1 MFGTLKDEFGFGRF
15 GHADWGK
22 ITVWESLPR
31 MHRQLDEELGS
42 PYRKL
47 FKTIEDELELERR
60 SIGDL
65 VEQRDPLLVRSGGST
80 VFDIDL
86 IADNGDD
93 TSTVTLAVAHDFEA
107 GNDVTFAGVAS
118 GTPLV
123 VGSYVILEIASPTN
137 TLLATQFTITQT
149 LTVSA
154 TDGKVKLRNRRS
166 TLVEVESYADYTQV
180 YYPDQAD
187 RAMVELTVAP
197 GIDLEPLGIGYIAK
211 LVVSSTITPGAPS
224 SSQVTTSQYSFK
236 VLRITRRNDPETRDV
251 LLCQGRVF
259 DDTDPDL
266 PDPIVLTFEQPSLL
280 FELTQDFGMEPDD
293 NLPTAL
299 QRSGAKNVVEFIKLK
314 ASKRGYEIRSEENGF
329 NATVQGLYHLCAD
342 PGLPVAKIHHLVD
355 PNDPLVTR
363 MYTDAPP
370 KQVRYD
376 QISADVEG
384 TDYET
389 GASVFMTDEYVF
401 DDATRPFGESP
412 LKSFLN
418 RVFSIFVSAVS
429 PVPQSVLDSYGLPY
443 GQYISGYI
451 DPVDRALVGDVSG
464 GDFSITGM
472 WPGAPTPPTGFDPD
486 HVFPVEVEHLYDP
499 ATWLFR
505 WIIGVPPTVTIP
517 LGPLMYTEYY
527 LAYDPPVSM
536 NCCWC
541 KSHVIR
547 ILLEPTTA
555 FLASGD
561 YTGAQVSA
569 AIERLVERIVSEQLP
584 VHARLGEVVL
594 AQSIAVKWPD
604 VSVTVGATSIVVT
617 AGQLVFDNTR
627 PGNPWFTVIGL

>member
-31 MHRQLDEELGS
+31 MHRQMDEEIGS

-47 FKTIEDELELERR
+47 FQTIEDELELERR

-65 VEQRDPLLVRSGGST
+65 VDQRDPILVRSGGPT

-86 IADNGDD
+86 IAYNFG
-93 TSTVTLAVAHDFEA
+93 TGTCTVTLAVAHDFEA
-107 GNDVTFAGVAS
+107 GNEVTFAGVATGS
-118 GTPLV
+118 PLV

-137 TLLATQFTITQT
+137 TLLATQFTITQN
-149 LTVSA
+149 LVPPWASA
-154 TDGKVKLRNRRS
+154 TDGKVKLRDRRS
-166 TLVEVESYADYTQV
+166 TLVEVESYAAYTQA

-187 RAMVELTVAP
+187 KPMVELTIAP

-211 LVVSSTITPGAPS
+211 LVVSSTLTPGAPS
-224 SSQVTTSQYSFK
+224 TSQVVTSQYSFK

-280 FELTQDFGMEPDD
+280 FELTQDFGIEPDD

-299 QRSGAKNVVEFIKLK
+299 QRSAAKNVVEFIQLK

-342 PGLPVAKIHHLVD
+342 PGLPAAKIHHLVD

-363 MYTDAPP
+363 MYTDVPP
-370 KQVRYD
+370 KLARYD
-376 QISADVEG
+376 QISADIEG
-384 TDYET
+384 VDYET
-389 GASVFMTDEYVF
+389 GDPVFMTDEYIF
-401 DDATRPFGESP
+401 DDDTRPFGESP
-412 LKSFLN
+412 LKSFFN
-418 RVFSIFVSAVS
+418 RIFDVHVAGVS
-429 PVPQSVLDSYGLPY
+429 PVTQSVLDAYDLPY
-443 GQYISGYI
+443 GQYVMGALNPVLRSMVGSI
-451 DPVDRALVGDVSG
+451 DG
-464 GDFSITGM
+464 GDFSLTGL
-472 WPGAPTPPTGFDPD
+472 WPGVPVPPTGFSPEN
-486 HVFPVEVEHLYDP
+486 VFPIEVEDSYDEFS
-499 ATWLFR
+499 WLFV
-505 WIIGVPPTVTIP
+505 WIVGVPPSVTIP
-517 LGPLMYTEYY
+517 TGHYY

-547 ILLEPTTA
+547 LLLEPTAA
-555 FLASGD
+555 FLASGT

-594 AQSIAVKWPD
+594 AQSVAVKWPD
-604 VSVTVGATSIVVT
+604 VSVTVSPASIVVT
-617 AGQLVFDNTR
+617 AGQLVFDNTH